1 MSLETLDAG
10 HWGACRFHFFLENS
24 ALNVS
29 GVVHAE
35 KYVCS
40 QLPVCC
46 ANAAFCRPNEF
57 KKLVVDFITQT

>member
-10 HWGACRFHFFLENS
+10 HWGACRSHIFWKMRTERIWC
-24 ALNVS
+24 
-29 GVVHAE
+29 VVHAE

-40 QLPVCC
+40 KLPVCR
-46 ANAAFCRPNEF
+46 ANVAFCRPNEF